1 MCASAGGTSVK
12 PAKSII
18 IIGAGVAGL
27 AAGCYARM
35 NGYKATIFE
44 LHNMPGGLCMAW
56 ERKGYT
62 FDGCIHYLFGSG
74 EGQPFHQMW
83 RELGAVQGRRFVHHE
98 EYQRITDG
106 EKTLIVYADPGRLEQ
121 HMLELSPADA
131 RLIRQFCDGVRQFTN
146 FDMWALYDKPRTL
159 YSGKDWQKFG
169 MKMLPF
175 LLPMMRW
182 GLVSAKAFGQRFKDP
197 FLQRAVAQMFSWEEA
212 PVMMGMFLL
221 AYLQNHNAG
230 FPVGASLEFAKS
242 LERRFLELGGEI
254 HYDSQV
260 ERVLVKD
267 GRAVGV
273 RLYNDGVFESDYVI
287 SASDGRTLHFDLL
300 RGEYVTKSIARRFDG
315 HLPMHTQVQVSLGVK
330 RDLSAEPHWMTY
342 LLDTPLELTGKPRYE
357 LGVKHYSFDPSLAPA
372 GKSVMEVM
380 IRSDYDYWQNLFGR
394 RIYDSE
400 QREVTDDVVACIG
413 RWYPHLLADIEVMD
427 EATPLSYERYTN
439 NWQGST
445 TGFLLSREVMPSL
458 VMGMDKR
465 IRGLDNLF
473 LAGQWVEPGG
483 GVPMSAASG
492 RAAVQLI
499 CHADRMPFEVFEPT
513 AAGQMQP
520 ISEGVQA

>member
-1 MCASAGGTSVK
+1 MEQVMNEKSVL
-12 PAKSII
+12 

-44 LHNMPGGLCMAW
+44 LHNLPGGLCMAW

-83 RELGAVQGRRFVHHE
+83 RELGAVQGRQFVHHD

-106 EKTLIVYADPGRLEQ
+106 DQTLIVYADPDRLEQ
-121 HMLELSPADA
+121 HMLELSPGDA
-131 RLIRQFCDGVRQFTN
+131 RLIRQFCAGVRQFTR
-146 FDMWALYDKPRTL
+146 FDLWALYDKPRAL
-159 YSGKDWQKFG
+159 YSGQEWGQFG
-169 MKMLPF
+169 LKMLPF
-175 LLPMMRW
+175 LQPMMRW
-182 GLVSAKAFGQRFKDP
+182 GLVSAKSFGARFKSR

-221 AYLQNHNAG
+221 AYLHNRNAG
-230 FPVGASLEFAKS
+230 FPVGASLEFARA

-260 ERVLVKD
+260 QRVLVKD
-267 GRAVGV
+267 DRAIGV
-273 RLYNDGVFESDYVI
+273 RLYSDDEITGDYVI
-287 SASDGRTLHFDLL
+287 SASDGRTLHYDLL
-300 RGEYVTKSIARRFDG
+300 GGRYITKKIARRYDG

-342 LLDTPLELTGKPRYE
+342 LLDEPLELTGDPRYE
-357 LGVKHYSFDPSLAPA
+357 IGVKHYCFDPTLAPA
-372 GKSVMEVM
+372 GKSAMELM

-394 RIYDSE
+394 RVYDSE
-400 QREVTDDVVACIG
+400 QREITNDVLARIDQ
-413 RWYPHLLADIEVMD
+413 WYPGLRADVEVMD

-439 NWQGST
+439 NWQGAT

-458 VMGMDKR
+458 VMGVDKR
-465 IRGLDNLF
+465 IRGLDNLY

-499 CHADRMPFEVFEPT
+499 CHADGKPFEAFEPEYT
-513 AAGQMQP
+513 ATL
-520 ISEGVQA
+520 QAVSQGEVS